1 MTSEI
6 LPVGDRLDRIR
17 ALLSGSSG
25 PLGNGE
31 MHAWANL
38 GDAARMPRE
47 VFDLIEGLGVLERWY
62 PKVPVDVP
70 GSSAELADRLA
81 EIDVDG
87 AVRRLIGIASTTLAY
102 GSRGRYDRVE
112 ASEVFGS
119 LVRLLGYGSRWWS
132 NTDGAGGWNPVTRH
146 VFDAVVTGVGSGII
160 VTVLVFDED

>member
-1 MTSEI
+1 MTSEM

-17 ALLSGSSG
+17 ALLSGLNG

-38 GDAARMPRE
+38 GEPARMPRE

-70 GSSAELADRLA
+70 ESSAELADRLT
-81 EIDVDG
+81 EVDVDG
-87 AVRRLIGIASTTLAY
+87 AVHRLIGLASTTLAY
-102 GSRGRYDRVE
+102 GSRGRYDQ
-112 ASEVFGS
+112 AKAAEVFGS
-119 LVRLLGYGSRWWS
+119 LVRLLGHGSRWWS

-146 VFDAVVTGVGSGII
+146 VFDAVVIGVGSGIV
-160 VTVLVFDED
+160 VTILDFDED